1 VKLGLL
7 AVRLA
12 YADPFTRRR
21 VDIRAPAETFLR
33 EYGFDLPPA

>member
-1 VKLGLL
+1 LR

-21 VDIRAPAETFLR
+21 VDIHAPKENFLK
-33 EYGFDLPPA
+33 EYGFNLPPS

>member
-1 VKLGLL
+1 LPLGLR

-21 VDIRAPAETFLR
+21 VDIRAPLDQFVR
-33 EYGFDLPPA
+33 EFRFDLPKL